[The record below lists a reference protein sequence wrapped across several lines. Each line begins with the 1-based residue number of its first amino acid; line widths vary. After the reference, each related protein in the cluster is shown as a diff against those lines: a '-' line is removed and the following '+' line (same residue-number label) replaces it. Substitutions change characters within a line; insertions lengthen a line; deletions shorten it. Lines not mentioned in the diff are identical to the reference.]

1 MWTNQMLIYIAIFYG
16 RESGMA
22 VVPIMMMKMMMMTMM
37 RVKQKEQCKPLI
49 IVTFY
54 SQAKLVKVGWLN
66 EINFRQ
72 IC

>member
-1 MWTNQMLIYIAIFYG
+1 MLIYIAIFYG

-54 SQAKLVKVGWLN
+54 SQAKLVKVG
-66 EINFRQ
+66 
-72 IC
+72 